1 MKNKSLYWD
10 TTYNA
15 FDFPPSIKK
24 QYFDISLKNRSKYT
38 EWIGKISK
46 NYKKNL
52 DWWLTGPVSR
62 NPFISSIHEKI
73 SILET
78 LERIKKNYSKINI
91 KVKSRNLSNII
102 LKWSQ
107 KEKFNISI
115 SVLNKDEKPNKI
127 LPIIKAF
134 TFHFII
140 FCYIK
145 IFIKK
150 KKNLIKTEK

>member
-62 NPFISSIHEKI
+62 NPFIFD
-73 SILET
+73 L
-78 LERIKKNYSKINI
+78 
-91 KVKSRNLSNII
+91 
-102 LKWSQ
+102 
-107 KEKFNISI
+107 
-115 SVLNKDEKPNKI
+115 
-127 LPIIKAF
+127 A
-134 TFHFII
+134 
-140 FCYIK
+140 
-145 IFIKK
+145 
-150 KKNLIKTEK
+150 